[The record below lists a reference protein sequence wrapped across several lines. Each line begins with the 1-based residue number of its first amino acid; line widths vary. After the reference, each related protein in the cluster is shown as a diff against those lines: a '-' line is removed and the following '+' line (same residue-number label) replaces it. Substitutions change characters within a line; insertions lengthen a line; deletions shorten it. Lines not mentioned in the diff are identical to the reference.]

1 VQEGGHTLVA
11 TMGKAPAVIT
21 ECWEELARSGIP
33 VNKVVVLYTERVR
46 QYFIIVK
53 LDFLYGDYAGR
64 VGVEGV
70 QLPVPD
76 VSSPAESKIFRKIL
90 FQKISGELLRGR
102 VHLLVSGGRKI
113 MVLDATLV
121 ALACGLSELLYV
133 LQPPGGTIDVEPI
146 AEYYDLERYM
156 NNAPPAE
163 LMDKIHA
170 ACHPRIKRPILSRIA
185 LPLLDEQARE
195 ALASWVMG

>member
-1 VQEGGHTLVA
+1 
-11 TMGKAPAVIT
+11 
-21 ECWEELARSGIP
+21 
-33 VNKVVVLYTERVR
+33 
-46 QYFIIVK
+46 
-53 LDFLYGDYAGR
+53 
-64 VGVEGV
+64 
-70 QLPVPD
+70 
-76 VSSPAESKIFRKIL
+76 
-90 FQKISGELLRGR
+90 
-102 VHLLVSGGRKI
+102 

>member
-1 VQEGGHTLVA
+1 
-11 TMGKAPAVIT
+11 MGKAPAVIT

-33 VNKVVVLYTERVR
+33 VNQVVVLYTERVR

-53 LDFLYGDYAGR
+53 LDFLYGEYAGR
-64 VGVEGV
+64 VDVEGV

-90 FQKISGELLRGR
+90 FQKISGELVRGR

-133 LQPPGGTIDVEPI
+133 LQPAGGTIDVEPI

-156 NNAPPAE
+156 NNAPPTE